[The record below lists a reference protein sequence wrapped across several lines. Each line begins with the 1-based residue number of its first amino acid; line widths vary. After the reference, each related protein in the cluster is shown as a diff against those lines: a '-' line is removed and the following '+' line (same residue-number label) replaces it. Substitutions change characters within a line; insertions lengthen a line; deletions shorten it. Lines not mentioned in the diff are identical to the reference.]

1 MLYRYLKLDE
11 SKYADVSLPFAD
23 LDIIPEYAIP
33 AVKALYTEGRH
44 LRRGEKRPPVFQSQ
58 QRFDPR
64 PGCRHDRPHPG

>member
-23 LDIIPEYAIP
+23 LDTIPEYAIP
-33 AVKALYTEGRH
+33 AVKALYTEGVIS
-44 LRRGEKRPPVFQSQ
+44 GAEKNGRLFQSQ
-58 QRFDPR
+58 QRSDPR